1 MRNNSFQRRRLGT
14 IVEVT
19 AERFRVEMAETADGY
34 TIVGFDGQHY
44 VARIGSLVL
53 IPLTN
58 LYVVAEVT
66 GLQESPD
73 IRTGSSASK
82 SQEDIVNASSR
93 QLSLSPLGVL
103 PYDNSLGF
111 SFGVS
116 EFPPLY
122 ADVLHVENKDL
133 DRILNVANQEIS
145 IPGSSPEETKLTSL
159 TIGTSAVFSDYE
171 VKIRIN
177 EFFGGHSAI
186 LGNTGSGKSCTISSF
201 LQEALGK
208 ETCAPAGGATF
219 ILFDTNGEYRRAVS
233 KLPDPIQR
241 TYAWIN
247 PSPTTDSETRD
258 QLDDKETVKD
268 FHLPHWL
275 LSPEEWELLLQA
287 SDRVQR
293 PVLRNALGLTTLF
306 AQQDLH
312 EYSGLRDHILA
323 SCLLQ
328 ILFDS
333 ENDTAAK
340 ARIQGLLNVYSFT
353 RIQPDIKGKP
363 IDSKKFFNDHLALS
377 FGSFSDQGR
386 DNLKNFLTAFRLE
399 NAEIPSY
406 SNSIFPFSQLLPALE
421 LAILFEESHGNRRVR
436 DNCSTLLTRVKAL
449 QMRDDFSFLRGDP
462 THPISGHITTDQFVD
477 QLLGISHHDNSIQ
490 KKAQIYVLDLSTVDD
505 EAVEVISAVVTRL
518 LYDRL
523 RKRKNR
529 NTYPVNLILEEAH
542 RYVPR
547 QSTGASAL
555 DASKIFERVAKEGRK
570 YGLFLML
577 SSQRPSEL
585 SGTVLSQCSN
595 YVIHRIQNPEDLQ
608 HIRRMTPF
616 ISESVL
622 NRLASLPKQF
632 ALVFGTSVSI
642 PTTFMVRTANP
653 LPQSDDSDISS
664 YWYKSP
670 QNVFP
675 DLPPADLEH
684 IAPA

>member
-1 MRNNSFQRRRLGT
+1 MATSSAQRRRLGT
-14 IVEVT
+14 IIDVS

-34 TIVGFDGQHY
+34 TLVGFDGQHY

-53 IPLTN
+53 IPLTSA
-58 LYVVAEVT
+58 YVVAEVT
-66 GLQESPD
+66 GLQERPD
-73 IRTGSSASK
+73 AQGGSSASK
-82 SQEDIVNASSR
+82 AQEDITHASSR
-93 QLSLSPLGVL
+93 QLSLAPLGTL
-103 PYDNSLGF
+103 PFDSTKGF

-133 DRILNVANQEIS
+133 DRILNVANQETVVANT
-145 IPGSSPEETKLTSL
+145 SPQATKLNTL
-159 TIGTSAVFSDYE
+159 TIGSSAIFSDYE

-177 EFFGGHSAI
+177 EFFGAHSAI

-201 LQEALGK
+201 LQEVLCK
-208 ETCAPAGGATF
+208 ETLAPAGGSTF
-219 ILFDTNGEYRRAVS
+219 VVFDTNGEYRRAVS
-233 KLPDPIQR
+233 KLPSPIRR
-241 TYAWIN
+241 TYARIDHSHAG
-247 PSPTTDSETRD
+247 PPEPYSAY
-258 QLDDKETVKD
+258 DDREKLEK
-268 FHLPHWL
+268 FRLPHWL

-306 AQQDLH
+306 ARQDLGQ
-312 EYSGLRDHILA
+312 YSNLRNHILA
-323 SCLLQ
+323 SCILQ

-340 ARIQGLLNVYSFT
+340 ARIQGLLNVYAFIGT
-353 RIQPDIKGKP
+353 VPDAQGNP
-363 IDSKKFFNDHLALS
+363 IYPGPYISAQLGIS
-377 FGSFSDQGR
+377 YGSFAPQQR
-386 DNLKNFLTAFRLE
+386 DNLEKLLKIFQRPD
-399 NAEIPSY
+399 AEIPPY
-406 SNSIFPFSQLLPALE
+406 KNEPFPFSQLVTALE

-436 DNCSTLLTRVKAL
+436 DNCSTLLTRVKSI
-449 QMRDDFSFLRGDP
+449 QMRDEFVFLRGEVSA
-462 THPISGHITTDQFVD
+462 TSTAVTTESFVD
-477 QLLGISHHDNSIQ
+477 RLLGLERTESGLN
-490 KKAQIYVLDLSTVDD
+490 KTAQIYVLDLSTVDD
-505 EAVEVISAVVTRL
+505 EAVEVVSSVVTRL

-523 RKRKNR
+523 KHTKYR

-547 QSTGASAL
+547 QASAASTL
-555 DASKIFERVAKEGRK
+555 DAPKIFERVAKEGRK

-577 SSQRPSEL
+577 SSQRPNEL

-616 ISESVL
+616 ISDSVL

-642 PTTFMVRTANP
+642 PTTVKVRTAQP
-653 LPQSDDSDISS
+653 LPQSDDSDVSS

-670 QNVFP
+670 HEVSSCP
-675 DLPPADLEH
+675 V
-684 IAPA
+684 